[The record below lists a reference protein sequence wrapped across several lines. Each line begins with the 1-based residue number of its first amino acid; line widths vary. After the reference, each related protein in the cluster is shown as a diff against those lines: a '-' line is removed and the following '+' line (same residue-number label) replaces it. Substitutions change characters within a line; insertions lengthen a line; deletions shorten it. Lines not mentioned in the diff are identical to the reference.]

1 MKQKTQ
7 TPHAGPPRRPG
18 VVRRT
23 QLLLDAETREL
34 LDEYWERRGGTLH
47 AAATEVIHAGLRV
60 LAEQRAA
67 LASFDDDDNAGALG
81 GAR

>member
-1 MKQKTQ
+1 MKQRTH
-7 TPHAGPPRRPG
+7 HAGPPRRDG

-47 AAATEVIHAGLRV
+47 AAATEVFHAGFAA

-67 LASFDDDDNAGALG
+67 VASFDDDDESAALG

>member
-1 MKQKTQ
+1 
-7 TPHAGPPRRPG
+7 

-34 LDEYWERRGGTLH
+34 LDEHWERRGGTLH
-47 AAATEVIHAGLRV
+47 AAATEVFHAGFAA

-67 LASFDDDDNAGALG
+67 LPSFDDDDAACPNHDAGQICPDCTHGGALG